1 VKGFAVGSLGLIVLY
16 VVLQRGSANNI
27 EGAGSLVVAFL
38 KRATSPEVA
47 GVPRRRTDLGPRGG
61 SYGSDPAPQP
71 SRPQPSPG
79 VPVYQV

>member
-1 VKGFAVGSLGLIVLY
+1 MRGFVAGSLGLIVLY

-27 EGAGSLVVAFL
+27 ESGGSLVVAFL

-71 SRPQPSPG
+71 TRPPSSPG
-79 VPVYQV
+79 VPVFHV